1 MKSTTSSNLEKSYDT
16 KVVSNKKQH
25 TEANVNMPSVNYN
38 VNHRQEV
45 ITANTKDRLGVTALV
60 AIMEPATE
68 SQSGKHT
75 NNPCRVAPVTQS
87 KSYWTL
93 GLMETLFS
101 FQKEKTSLFPT

>member
-1 MKSTTSSNLEKSYDT
+1 MKSTTSSNLEISYDT

-68 SQSGKHT
+68 SPQSNK
-75 NNPCRVAPVTQS
+75 
-87 KSYWTL
+87 
-93 GLMETLFS
+93 
-101 FQKEKTSLFPT
+101 KEISLESSIHVRNIT